1 MRRVK
6 PYGKDLNIKN
16 PHTSEDDHGDTKEL
30 LAKHT
35 AAEFGESPG
44 LTMND
49 SVMIFSGIS
58 DYTCGSTDLQD
69 RETRLTQTAVSCKFD

>member
-16 PHTSEDDHGDTKEL
+16 PHTSEDDHGDTEEL

-35 AAEFGESPG
+35 AAEVSESPV
-44 LTMND
+44 LTVHD
-49 SVMIFSGIS
+49 SVRIFSRIS
-58 DYTCGSTDLQD
+58 DYAPGSTDLQD
-69 RETRLTQTAVSCKFD
+69 RETRLTQTAISCKFD